1 MIDLAEA
8 MDAPNTKRAPLPG
21 HVLEAV
27 LDVWGQAGEQ
37 HFIPITGNSMLPLIR
52 DGDHVLVAHG
62 CAGVRRGDV
71 VVFRRES
78 RLIAHRVL
86 RIYGGDALEMGK
98 GHRPSFV
105 TKGDHAPQF
114 DSPLSADEI
123 VGRVLAVERGSRY
136 MSLDTAA
143 WRVLGWLMAV
153 STLAWTKLYG
163 WSRDLKQRFLGP
175 QPNRLTAFLRQSAL
189 AFFSLVLKVVQTVV
203 CRWKDDVLS

>member
-1 MIDLAEA
+1 MIELAEA
-8 MDAPNTKRAPLPG
+8 MDTSNTKGAPLPG

-62 CAGVRRGDV
+62 CAGLRRGDV
-71 VVFRRES
+71 VVFRHEG

-86 RIYGGDALEMGK
+86 CIYDGDA
-98 GHRPSFV
+98 RPTFV
-105 TKGDHAPQF
+105 TKGDNAPQF

-136 MSLDTAA
+136 MPLDTAA

-163 WSRDLKQRFLGP
+163 WSRDLKQRLLGP

-189 AFFSLVLKVVQTVV
+189 AFFSLVLKVVQAVV
-203 CRWKDDVLS
+203 CRWKDNVLS